1 MNLFLIHI
9 PADLNSKPHFYHSY
23 EVREKKKKK
32 KNGWMDILG
41 CYPYIIKLFKYY
53 RLFLKRCQLALFRI
67 LLLLLVISS
76 LVGYRHGNY
85 IFIDGLE
92 HEPTSCSAFIN
103 LLSFMMA
110 QWVKPCSF
118 CCIHDPACSKCVI
131 SHFSDFIRPSCI
143 LSYSSHHF
151 T

>member
-1 MNLFLIHI
+1 MTTKST
-9 PADLNSKPHFYHSY
+9 D
-23 EVREKKKKK
+23 
-32 KNGWMDILG
+32 GWMDILG

-92 HEPTSCSAFIN
+92 HEPTSCSASQSLIFYDGTMSKA
-103 LLSFMMA
+103 LLFLLYPCSRMFKVCYLSF
-110 QWVKPCSF
+110 QRFYTPF
-118 CCIHDPACSKCVI
+118 
-131 SHFSDFIRPSCI
+131 
-143 LSYSSHHF
+143 LY
-151 T
+151 TLLT